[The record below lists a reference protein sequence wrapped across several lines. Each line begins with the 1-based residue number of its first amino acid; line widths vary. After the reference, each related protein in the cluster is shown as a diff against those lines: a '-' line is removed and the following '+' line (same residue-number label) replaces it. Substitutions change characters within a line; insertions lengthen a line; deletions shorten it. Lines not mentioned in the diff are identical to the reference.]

1 MEAAMVQMAS
11 QMTQFTVHLLQPQI
25 FCNTERYSNNMQC
38 YVCKTIGYISKDY
51 PNRYAMEGP

>member
-1 MEAAMVQMAS
+1 MVQMAS

-38 YVCKTIGYISKDY
+38 YVCKTIGHISKDY